1 MTTQHVLILGA
12 GAAGSAAS
20 RVLTAAGVRITMV
33 DSTPQ
38 GPYNRMLLNKGVAIG
53 MLSPQQIA
61 LPDPGAPL
69 LSDTAVSI
77 RATEPPG
84 LPEPSRASGLPNLPG
99 TADSS
104 TALAGSVDHELAT
117 DRSQRRRGV
126 IVEFASG
133 ASLSADAVIVATGSA
148 AATAT
153 LHDVAGAAEAE
164 ARGRLTFLH
173 SLDDALRI
181 RDSLTELTQLA
192 EVAGRTAPASARIAI
207 LGGGLLGAETAS
219 LLAARGAQVTVV
231 ARSKAPG
238 AAAFGPTVA
247 AELIGTYHEH
257 TATHLGRTVTDLS
270 SSEDDVTVTLDDD
283 TALVVDLVVVAHGTR
298 PTGPTPWDHGVPV
311 GPRLRL
317 QAHETRDRNDTP
329 ARCDVEHNL
338 EPLKQLEHST
348 ERDIDRRVEPDTAD
362 TAGTADYW
370 PVYAAGGVA
379 LHHDDLIG
387 QWRID
392 HWTDSVA
399 QGEHAAHSVLA
410 DLGIEG
416 HEPGPYLPRA
426 MHSAVIHGVTVLGA
440 GYTGAGTVDRVISAD
455 PLVVVHQV
463 ARGHGDTAVGV
474 TGINAPVEV
483 AAWLNRLHLPP
494 APDQLGSH
502 EQGEGATVTAP
513 IAHDGPESSGDAG
526 RTGQGT

>member
-20 RVLTAAGVRITMV
+20 RVLHAAGVENTLV

-38 GPYNRMLLNKGVAIG
+38 RPYNRMLLNKGVAIG

-61 LPDPGAPL
+61 LPEPGVPV
-69 LSDTAVSI
+69 LSDTAVAI
-77 RATEPPG
+77 RVTGSSG
-84 LPEPSRASGLPNLPG
+84 LPEFSPAP
-99 TADSS
+99 
-104 TALAGSVDHELAT
+104 AGSAEHDSTT
-117 DRSQRRRGV
+117 DRSQRRPSV
-126 IVEFASG
+126 VVELASG
-133 ASLSADAVIVATGSA
+133 ATLSADAVIVATGSA

-153 LHDVAGAAEAE
+153 LHDVAGAAEVE

-181 RDSLTELTQLA
+181 RDSLTELT
-192 EVAGRTAPASARIAI
+192 GRTAPASARIAI

-219 LLAARGAQVTVV
+219 LLAARGAQVSVV

-247 AELIGTYHEH
+247 AELISTHHEH
-257 TATHLGRTVTDLS
+257 SATHLGRTLTDLS
-270 SSEDDVTVTLDDD
+270 STEDDVTVTLDDD
-283 TALVVDLVVVAHGTR
+283 TTLVVDLVIVAHGTR
-298 PTGPTPWDHGVPV
+298 PTGPTPWEHGVPV

-317 QAHETRDRNDTP
+317 QGQETRDGNDTAAGP
-329 ARCDVEHNL
+329 DVDHHL
-338 EPLKQLEHST
+338 EPLERRT
-348 ERDIDRRVEPDTAD
+348 ERRIERYIEPDDAD
-362 TAGTADYW
+362 FW

-379 LHHDDLIG
+379 LHHDELIG
-387 QWRID
+387 RWRID

-410 DLGIEG
+410 DLGVDG

-440 GYTGAGTVDRVISAD
+440 GYTGAGTVERVVSAD

-463 ARGHGDTAVGV
+463 VGDRGDTAVGV

-483 AAWLNRLHLPP
+483 AAWLDRLHLPSV
-494 APDQLGSH
+494 PDQRESR
-502 EQGEGATVTAP
+502 EASEAEPVTVSVE
-513 IAHDGPESSGDAG
+513 DDAA
-526 RTGQGT
+526 RQQRRRR